1 MYSTDGRWWPAR
13 PRVSPTLDPV
23 RGRAHALVGA
33 VAALPVSA
41 HSGRAV
47 LVGLAAGV
55 VGGLLPDVD
64 HPGSIAGRRL
74 PWPAVRE
81 GSCQVGRWRP
91 GGVIRHRG
99 EVHSP
104 EAAVIA
110 ATLAGVVATQAH
122 GWLPAGATWVVT
134 VGVLLGYLSH
144 LLADLLSPTPQML
157 LWPLSRRRWRPR
169 WLPAVEVD
177 STSGHALEAMV
188 SVAALT
194 LLVTVERSA
203 LASWPSLRVPPISR
217 MIPPRRW
224 G

>member
-1 MYSTDGRWWPAR
+1 
-13 PRVSPTLDPV
+13 
-23 RGRAHALVGA
+23 

-41 HSGRAV
+41 HSGRAA
-47 LVGLAAGV
+47 LIGLAAGV

-64 HPGSIAGRRL
+64 HPDSTLGRWL

-81 GSCQVGRWRP
+81 GPCRVGRWRP
-91 GGVIRHRG
+91 GGMVWHRG

-104 EAAVIA
+104 GAAVIA
-110 ATLAGVVATQAH
+110 ATLAGVVATQVH
-122 GWLPAGATWVVT
+122 GWLPPGATWVVT

-177 STSGHALEAMV
+177 GLLGHALEAMV

-194 LLVTVERSA
+194 LLVTVGRSA
-203 LASWPSLRVPPISR
+203 LASWPRLRVPPISR